1 MFVATGKP
9 SAEQLAQI
17 RTRKPAPPVIEVT
30 LADGS
35 KVPLCNTFKDQ
46 QVCEYVLDPMCE
58 LQSTLALLSLTQH
71 LHSQQQWHHAR
82 NCLPNRDMHSM
93 DA

>member
-1 MFVATGKP
+1 MRLTRCYAHGQCTFCYLSLVVTGKP

-35 KVPLCNTFKDQ
+35 KVPLWNTFKDQ
-46 QVCEYVLDPMCE
+46 QVCKHV
-58 LQSTLALLSLTQH
+58 
-71 LHSQQQWHHAR
+71 
-82 NCLPNRDMHSM
+82 
-93 DA
+93 